1 MYLLPC
7 ESLNLKVIELPM
19 VSMTIKFQVIRATN
33 GVQDDDMQSYI
44 ITHSKLE
51 YSNENGP

>member
-7 ESLNLKVIELPM
+7 ESLNLKVIELTM

-33 GVQDDDMQSYI
+33 GVQDYDMQSYI
-44 ITHSKLE
+44 ITHSKF
-51 YSNENGP
+51 SIFP